1 MEENYCPQWWWIA
14 MSRMSFES
22 GKHKEFH
29 KVCPLTKWLE
39 KYVLK
44 SLK

>member
-1 MEENYCPQWWWIA
+1 

-29 KVCPLTKWLE
+29 KVCPLEKWLG

-44 SLK
+44 SLENALESRASQA